1 MPADGPVSLTRQ
13 TIYCFIP
20 ILNWYAAYHIKK
32 FRKYLLIVIIVEL
45 SLGGLH
51 IALIPEY
58 DSDRMF
64 IGVEQTAEN
73 LDINWGEMMLRTD
86 HQLGLP
92 LFLMVVIVEFSVTV
106 YFIRRWSNQWNLQ
119 FT

>member
-1 MPADGPVSLTRQ
+1 MPAKGPVSITKQ

-20 ILNWYAAYHIKK
+20 ILNWYAAHHIKK

-45 SLGGLH
+45 TLGGLH
-51 IALIPEY
+51 TVLIPEY

-64 IGVEQTAEN
+64 IGSQETAEN
-73 LDINWGEMMLRTD
+73 SDIDWAELMLRTD

-92 LFLMVVIVEFSVTV
+92 LFLMIVIVEFSVTV
-106 YFIRRWSNQWNLQ
+106 YFIRRWSHQWNLQ